1 MYLGIT
7 VVTENHEFHDSKVVV
22 PAKTKVDPKY
32 LTRDNNFN
40 CLIFNECNTT
50 DRFDAATRHVYL
62 QISPEEHQVGM
73 KE

>member
-7 VVTENHEFHDSKVVV
+7 VTTEERDFHDSKVVV

-32 LTRDNNFN
+32 LTRDNNLN
-40 CLIFNECNTT
+40 CLIFDECNTT
-50 DRFDAATRHVYL
+50 DRFDSAARHVYL
-62 QISPEEHQVGM
+62 QISPEEHKVEM